1 MKFSLKHPLVLGF
14 ILSWVFSF
22 SALATSDTSIVDSN
36 IVVPTNMDTPIV
48 QLQST
53 DFQNLFSK
61 VSKPLEVDLYWS
73 QLNYEGDIYIRVRS
87 KATKKEPWVIVGP
100 IKGNENHYTLD
111 SLKNDHSYEWQLG
124 AKAGV
129 NEKGEHTYVW
139 SESSDKFDTSTAYSF
154 WNVLTLLGALGVFI
168 FGMKIMSDGLQ
179 KMAGDQLRKIL
190 KGMTSTRLS
199 GILTGAGVTSIIQ
212 SSSATTVMVVSFVNA
227 GLLTLSESMGVIMG
241 ANIGTTITAWMV
253 AYLGFKVKITSI
265 SLMIMGVSFPLLFAS
280 NDRLKQLAEFIL
292 GFGILFIGLEY
303 LKDSVPD
310 IKSNPGI
317 MEFLRPYTNMG
328 FLSTM
333 LFVLI
338 GTILTIVV
346 QSSSASTAIT
356 LIMLSQGWIAFPI
369 AAAMVLGENIGT
381 TITANIAALVGNV
394 HAKRAARFH
403 TMFNIIGVFWMLII
417 FNQFVPFIKETANSW
432 GLSDELS
439 LALFHSGFNI
449 INVSILVWFVP
460 GLEKLVIKLTPSKG
474 QVDEEFRLRYI
485 SAGLMST
492 PELSL
497 TEAKKELQVFGK
509 IVDKIGFSFSAL
521 LFERHKDPQA
531 IIDKIRK
538 REEITDD
545 LEVELGNY
553 LTKVSESDLSH
564 QASEKI
570 REFLSM
576 ANDLERVA
584 DIYYMMTKNYQRMVK
599 QEIKLP
605 EESMQELKEMLDL
618 VYNSIKVMRKNMEL
632 DREEIV
638 LKEVYQIESETKS
651 MRKKLVKNH
660 YDRLERNVY
669 SSTAGVIYLDYVV
682 RAERI
687 VAHIVNV
694 NESMVGLK

>member
-1 MKFSLKHPLVLGF
+1 MKFSLKLPLSLVF
-14 ILSWVFSF
+14 IISWVFSGSLF
-22 SALATSDTSIVDSN
+22 AQADTLVAGTDTLTP
-36 IVVPTNMDTPIV
+36 VETNVTV
-48 QLQST
+48 STLQPS

-61 VSKPLEVDLYWS
+61 ADKPLSAELYWS
-73 QLNYEGDIYIRVRS
+73 QLNYDGDLYIRLRS
-87 KATKKEPWVIVGP
+87 KATKKEPWKVIGP
-100 IKGNENHYTLD
+100 IDGHSNHYSLD
-111 SLKNDHSYEWQLG
+111 SLKNGHGYEWQLG
-124 AKAGV
+124 AAAGK
-129 NEKGEHTYVW
+129 EADGELSFVW
-139 SESSDKFDTSTAYSF
+139 SGKSDKFETSSSYNF
-154 WNVLTLLGALGVFI
+154 WNILTMLGALGVFI

-199 GILTGAGVTSIIQ
+199 GIFTGAMVTSIIQ

-253 AYLGFKVKITSI
+253 AYLGFKVKITSV

-280 NDRLKQLAEFIL
+280 NERLKQLAEFIL

-310 IKSNPGI
+310 IKANPGI

-328 FLSTM
+328 MLSTL

-356 LIMLSQGWIAFPI
+356 LIMLSQGWIEFPI
-369 AAAMVLGENIGT
+369 ATAMILGENIGT

-403 TMFNIIGVFWMLII
+403 TLFNIIGVFWILVV
-417 FNQFVPFIKETANSW
+417 FNQFVPFIKNTANSW

-449 INVSILVWFVP
+449 VNVSILVWFVP
-460 GLEKLVIKLTPSKG
+460 LLEKVVIRITPSKG
-474 QVDEEFRLRYI
+474 HQDEEFRLQYI

-497 TEAKKELQVFGK
+497 TEAKKELQIFGK
-509 IVDKIGFSFSAL
+509 IIDKMSFSFSAL

-531 IIDKIRK
+531 IIDKIKK

-545 LEVELGNY
+545 LELELGNY
-553 LTKVSESDLSH
+553 LTKISESDLSH
-564 QASEKI
+564 QASERV
-570 REFLSM
+570 REFLTM

-605 EESMQELKEMLDL
+605 EDSMQELKEMLDL
-618 VYNSIKVMRKNMEL
+618 VYSSIKLMRKNMEL
-632 DREEIV
+632 DRDEIV
-638 LKEVYQIESETKS
+638 LKEVYQIESETKNL
-651 MRKKLVKNH
+651 RKKLSKNH

-669 SSTAGVIYLDYVV
+669 TSMAGVVYLDYVV

-687 VAHIVNV
+687 VAHVVNV
-694 NESMVGLK
+694 NESLVGLK

>member
-1 MKFSLKHPLVLGF
+1 MKISLKLPLSLFF
-14 ILSWVFSF
+14 ILTWVFSF
-22 SALATSDTSIVDSN
+22 SLYANSDIALANNDTTVEKVAKIE
-36 IVVPTNMDTPIV
+36 TGT
-48 QLQST
+48 LQPS
-53 DFQNLFSK
+53 DFQNIFSK
-61 VSKPLEVDLYWS
+61 SEKPLEAELYWS
-73 QLNYEGDIYIRVRS
+73 RLNYDGDLYIRIRS
-87 KATKKEPWVIVGP
+87 KATKKEPWQIIGP
-100 IKGNENHYTLD
+100 ISGTANHYTLD
-111 SLKNDHSYEWQLG
+111 SLKNNHSYEWQLG
-124 AKAGV
+124 AITGSDGAGDP
-129 NEKGEHTYVW
+129 TYVW
-139 SESSDKFDTSTAYSF
+139 ADSSDKFQTSASYNF
-154 WNVLTLLGALGVFI
+154 WNILTLLGALGVFI

-179 KMAGDQLRKIL
+179 KMAGDQLRKVL
-190 KGMTSTRLS
+190 KGMTSTRVT
-199 GILTGAGVTSIIQ
+199 GIATGALVTSILQ

-265 SLMIMGVSFPLLFAS
+265 SLMVMGVSFPLLFAS

-310 IKSNPGI
+310 IKANPGI
-317 MEFLRPYTNMG
+317 LEFLAPYTNMG
-328 FLSTM
+328 ILSTL

-356 LIMLSQGWIAFPI
+356 LIMLSQGWISFPI

-394 HAKRAARFH
+394 YAKRAARFH
-403 TMFNIIGVFWMLII
+403 TMFNLIGVFWMLLV
-417 FNQFVPFIKETANSW
+417 FNQFVPFIETQANGW
-432 GLSDELS
+432 GLGDELA
-439 LALFHSGFNI
+439 LALYHTGFNI

-460 GLEKLVIKLTPSKG
+460 VLEKVVIKATPSKG
-474 QVDEEFRLRYI
+474 HQDEEFRLQYI

-497 TEAKKELQVFGK
+497 TEAKKELQIFGK
-509 IVDKIGFSFSAL
+509 IIDKMSFSFSAL

-531 IIDKIRK
+531 IIDKIKK

-545 LEVELGNY
+545 LELELGNY

-564 QASEKI
+564 QASERV

-605 EESMQELKEMLDL
+605 EDSMQELREMLDL
-618 VYNSIKVMRKNMEL
+618 VYSSIKLMRKNMEL
-632 DREEIV
+632 DRDEIV

-651 MRKKLVKNH
+651 LRKKLVKNH

-669 SSTAGVIYLDYVV
+669 TSMTGVVYLDYVV